1 MVCND
6 APGLFFNALLFF
18 ERQFIILLP
27 PLIFPL
33 ASFFFFFF
41 GFCAFSNNPQELSR
55 ITTFFP
61 FSLLLLFFSIK
72 LSEENTHNYCNS
84 ASIFVL
90 GFFVHPPAFLISV
103 SNVCCFAV
111 IHFLNL
117 PLREY
122 PVKMYFGFVETQVEQ
137 FTFSLIY

>member
-27 PLIFPL
+27 PLIFPRL
-33 ASFFFFFF
+33 SFF
-41 GFCAFSNNPQELSR
+41 GFCAFSNNLPELTR
-55 ITTFFP
+55 IATFFSLFNFSFTSIF
-61 FSLLLLFFSIK
+61 FSLK
-72 LSEENTHNYCNS
+72 LSEENTHNYCNTLLPYL
-84 ASIFVL
+84 FWV
-90 GFFVHPPAFLISV
+90 FFVHPPHFLYP
-103 SNVCCFAV
+103 VCCFVV

-122 PVKMYFGFVETQVEQ
+122 PVKMYLTFVETQVEQ
-137 FTFSLIY
+137 FMFSLIY